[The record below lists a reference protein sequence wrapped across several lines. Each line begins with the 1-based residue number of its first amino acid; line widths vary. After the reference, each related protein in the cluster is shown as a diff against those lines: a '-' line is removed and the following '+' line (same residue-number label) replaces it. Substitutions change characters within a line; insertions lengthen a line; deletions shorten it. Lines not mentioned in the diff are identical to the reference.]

1 MQSLEDRRVMHIS
14 YINME
19 QEDDVGH
26 QHLRKNALNE
36 QNEILRLPNI
46 QSLVNNSQVDNN
58 HLQKEFFSLKI
69 RNCTLFKAVPLPHI
83 GKKRPPRLNDAANGA
98 ASSKES
104 LGPLFSPEKDI
115 FEKLFKHFDSTAV
128 TGWLEKA
135 HNFISDMGTWSCCGD
150 NFVRFAHFWLSE
162 LQYNHKEQLLEL
174 EMGVIEDE
182 VRLAFEGSG
191 SKEFQ
196 PSDLNSILAAALSEY
211 PIGLVNDQN
220 PYVFLDY
227 LNLMSSADTSEY
239 KEMLSAIQ
247 YTTKNPQIA
256 QWLLAIRAFA
266 LANLWHAIVK
276 FYKALV
282 KTQLSSEQPIKSSV
296 SATRKQS
303 SEVVK
308 ERALQTVQL
317 GYADVLDY
325 LVRSQKLDLSVADE
339 KNRNLIFLATIYDQ
353 SKILD
358 YFLEMLALSSAS
370 VGEQYFL
377 LIFQAL
383 PVPNI
388 NQVAENGN
396 TALHAAV
403 NTGKMHL
410 VSSLLHYPGINVNVP
425 NPQCD
430 GATALHLAIAYG
442 HLGICYLLLNATADV
457 ESPMG
462 GLTPL
467 QLAEMFGNETIIAL
481 IKMHVKKFKLE
492 NKMFA

>member
-26 QHLRKNALNE
+26 QHLRKNTLNE
-36 QNEILRLPNI
+36 QNEILRLPTI
-46 QSLVNNSQVDNN
+46 QSLVNNSHVDNN

-83 GKKRPPRLNDAANGA
+83 GKKRPPRLSDAANGA

-196 PSDLNSILAAALSEY
+196 PSDLNFILAAALSEY
-211 PIGLVNDQN
+211 PIVLVNDQN

-227 LNLMSSADTSEY
+227 LNFMSSADTSEY

-282 KTQLSSEQPIKSSV
+282 KTQLSSEQPVKSSV

-358 YFLEMLALSSAS
+358 YFIEM
-370 VGEQYFL
+370 
-377 LIFQAL
+377 AL

-442 HLGICYLLLNATADV
+442 NA
-457 ESPMG
+457 SN
-462 GLTPL
+462 L
-467 QLAEMFGNETIIAL
+467 FL
-481 IKMHVKKFKLE
+481 INSDFKVVLPFYKCKE
-492 NKMFA
+492 VIQVFCPAFLRPN